1 MDNQERR
8 LEVWEEFY
16 EHHLIINLKSIRI
29 TPSQIYQE
37 IITKYSRALEHVH
50 ACKREHGYWII
61 NPNCSLPEGCIS
73 CRTSASTDH
82 CRGLIVKLLILSQIL
97 VYDVA
102 KEIIAKLLEC

>member
-1 MDNQERR
+1 MDNQEHH

-16 EHHLIINLKSIRI
+16 EHHLIIILKSIKI
-29 TPSQIYQE
+29 MPSETYQE
-37 IITKYSRALEHVH
+37 IITRYSKALEYVH
-50 ACKREHGYWII
+50 TCKRELGYWII

-73 CRTSASTDH
+73 CRTSASTEH
-82 CRGLIVKLLILSQIL
+82 CRGLIVKLLILSQYL